1 MDLAQLYRRRA
12 LSERAMAT
20 RHVPGSRIGS
30 PFGSPEPRPGPVTS
44 DVNIVNY
51 RAPGAS
57 SHGSSRSSE
66 SSRGKSYLYFR
77 VWSSQSLVVFADV
90 RLYNLR
96 KVDRLHGP
104 VRAVR

>member
-30 PFGSPEPRPGPVTS
+30 PFDSPEPRPGPVTS

-51 RAPGAS
+51 RAG
-57 SHGSSRSSE
+57 
-66 SSRGKSYLYFR
+66 R
-77 VWSSQSLVVFADV
+77 VRRRTARVVAPEAPADNLTYTFV
-90 RLYNLR
+90 CGPLKAKFGRLCRYVKTFYNI
-96 KVDRLHGP
+96 
-104 VRAVR
+104 